1 MYTRHN
7 LGPLPNAPFS
17 DDVALNLTNR
27 LKSRLVDL
35 DKDLQDKKVT
45 PPPPDIP
52 FLYLCAY
59 VKHKLYML
67 KFLFFNW
74 QVKDFKAFLVH
85 LKTEITLHE
94 IFEALRHELDLPV
107 ISDIK

>member
-45 PPPPDIP
+45 PPPPLDIP

-59 VKHKLYML
+59 VKHKLYM
-67 KFLFFNW
+67 

-94 IFEALRHELDLPV
+94 IFEALRHELDLSV

>member
-1 MYTRHN
+1 MKNERDSNIQKMYTRHN

-45 PPPPDIP
+45 PPRYTIP
-52 FLYLCAY
+52 
-59 VKHKLYML
+59 
-67 KFLFFNW
+67 
-74 QVKDFKAFLVH
+74 
-85 LKTEITLHE
+85 
-94 IFEALRHELDLPV
+94 LPV
-107 ISDIK
+107 CLCKTQIVYAQISVLQLAS

>member
-1 MYTRHN
+1 MYTRYN

-35 DKDLQDKKVT
+35 DKDLKDKKVNT
-45 PPPPDIP
+45 PLPPLDIP

-67 KFLFFNW
+67 NFCSSIGKLKISKCFLF
-74 QVKDFKAFLVH
+74 
-85 LKTEITLHE
+85 T
-94 IFEALRHELDLPV
+94 
-107 ISDIK
+107 